1 MKLSNQTY
9 VPHTGFRTG
18 FFEHLLLSLL
28 RHTVSL
34 RRGENV
40 FWQLELLELQWAY
53 VNIAAQGKDVSETSH
68 KVALPAEWEEV
79 LLFDQLA
86 GRDGTRPWLIS
97 QAIAMGYA
105 WCYRDPVKGARML
118 AFASLLALGP
128 QVSTNELS
136 EIRSYPSGLEH
147 VSYLL
152 HNQEPYLRTL
162 RLCGDLLSGIPAESL
177 RPQLLDEY
185 LDKFGEIEPDIEQDD
200 VQSQFYLLS
209 LGTSDLA
216 QQLFNLFLHALYAS
230 MDEAERSLEEIW
242 PSAYRLVLHRLLD
255 ESGGLASEPSK
266 IKVKPAPKR
275 STKQR

>member
-9 VPHTGFRTG
+9 VPHTGFPTG

-68 KVALPAEWEEV
+68 KVALPAEWEEA

-105 WCYRDPVKGARML
+105 WCYRDPIKGARML
-118 AFASLLALGP
+118 AFASLLGLGP
-128 QVSTNELS
+128 QVSTS
-136 EIRSYPSGLEH
+136 EIQTYPSGLEH

-152 HNQEPYLRTL
+152 CNQEPYLRTL

-216 QQLFNLFLHALYAS
+216 QQLFKLFLHALYAS

-242 PSAYRLVLHRLLD
+242 PSAYRLVLHRLL
-255 ESGGLASEPSK
+255 EASGGLPSGTS
-266 IKVKPAPKR
+266 KVVAKSSSAR
-275 STKQR
+275 RGTK